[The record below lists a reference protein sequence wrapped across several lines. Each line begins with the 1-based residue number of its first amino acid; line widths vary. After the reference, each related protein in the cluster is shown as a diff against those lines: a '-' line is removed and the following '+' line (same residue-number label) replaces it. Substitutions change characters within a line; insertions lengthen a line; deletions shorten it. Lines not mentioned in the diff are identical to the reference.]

1 MQFSIIV
8 IAICFFLFL
17 YILYVVSKDDFL
29 IIRKDIPMESIFN
42 AAFLTAFIS
51 LLFSRFFYVIFNF
64 NPVFKSPLG
73 FLVFPYFPGL
83 YLAGGIIGGVLSLM
97 LYLSYKKLPI
107 KRIFDFFSISLL
119 AVLPLAVLGN
129 GLLSNINNF
138 ILPLILFFVYLVVA
152 IIFLKLIFPY
162 AQRNRLKEGSLG
174 ALSLIA
180 ISILGFLTNLIQFWG
195 KLGIF
200 EKDSLLWALIFIA
213 SVVAIVRQELVEKS
227 ASKK

>member
-8 IAICFFLFL
+8 IAICFFFFL
-17 YILYVVSKDDFL
+17 YILYVISKDDFL

-42 AAFLTAFIS
+42 AAFLIAFIS
-51 LLFSRFFYVIFNF
+51 LLFSRFFYVIFNY

-83 YLAGGIIGGVLSLM
+83 YLAGGIIGGVISLT
-97 LYLSYKKLPI
+97 LYLNYKKLPV

-129 GLLSNINNF
+129 GLLSNANF
-138 ILPLILFFVYLVVA
+138 IFSLVLFFTYLIIA
-152 IIFLKLIFPY
+152 IIFLKIVFPF

-195 KLGIF
+195 KFGIF
-200 EKDSLLWALIFIA
+200 EKDSLLWALIFIS
-213 SVVAIVRQELVEKS
+213 SVIAIVRQELVEKS